1 VYLLALAACAG
12 EPADLVA
19 EQEDAVHVCPGPTT
33 LSGIDVSVYQGTID
47 WTQVK
52 AAGITFAFIRISDG
66 LPPIDTKFHQ
76 NWAGAR
82 AAGVIRGVYQF
93 YRSDEDAIAQA
104 DLLLD
109 TMGTLEPGDLPP
121 VADVESTDGMTPE
134 QIAAHLR
141 TWIDRVQAGT
151 GRRPIIYSGPSF
163 WTTKVGGTS
172 AFADIP
178 LWLANWTSGCPD
190 VPTGFTTWTFWQNSS
205 TGRVDGI
212 SGAVDLDKFDGD
224 AAALQAFIRGSVVDP
239 EPETD
244 AGPPDA
250 GPPPEIPDGA
260 PDAAPPVADEC
271 AGTACE
277 TELRGGCGV
286 AGGGGSGL
294 AGALLVALAVLPSR
308 RARRRK
314 G

>member
-1 VYLLALAACAG
+1 ML
-12 EPADLVA
+12 D
-19 EQEDAVHVCPGPTT
+19 
-33 LSGIDVSVYQGTID
+33 GIDVSVYQGTID
-47 WTQVK
+47 WTKVK

-82 AAGVIRGVYQF
+82 AAGVVRGAYQF
-93 YRSDEDAIAQA
+93 YRSDEDPIAQA

-109 TMGTLEPGDLPP
+109 TMGTLEAGDLSP

-134 QIAAHLR
+134 QIAANLR
-141 TWIDRVQAGT
+141 KWIDRVQAGT

-163 WTTKVGGTS
+163 WSNQVGGTS
-172 AFADIP
+172 AFGDIP

-190 VPTGFTTWTFWQNSS
+190 VPKGFTKWTFWQYSS

-212 SGAVDLDKFDGD
+212 GGAVDLDKFDGD
-224 AAALQAFIRGSVVDP
+224 ATALSAFIRDSVLDP
-239 EPETD
+239 EQD
-244 AGPPDA
+244 AGPQPGPADA
-250 GPPPEIPDGA
+250 GPVGETPDAA
-260 PDAAPPVADEC
+260 PDAATVDEC

-277 TELRGGCGV
+277 TEVRGGCGV
-286 AGGGGSGL
+286 AGGGGGL
-294 AGALLVALAVLPSR
+294 AGALLVAFAVLPSR

-314 G
+314 PTQG